1 MNNKAV
7 IETANKLIRQA
18 RVAEWLLTLFETFDD
33 LDATIDRLNL
43 EDEDYSIVFQR
54 TGLRYEDGSVEITV
68 TLQHQLKI
76 VDRTTIYCG
85 DYYTPKLDLMVFN
98 GIGRFDRYIATVQ
111 QEMMEA

>member
-1 MNNKAV
+1 MNSKAV

-18 RVAEWLLTLFETFDD
+18 RVAEWLLTLFETYDS
-33 LDATIDRLNL
+33 LDTAIDKRNL

-54 TGLRYEDGSVEITV
+54 TGLRYEDNTVEFTV
-68 TLQHQLKI
+68 SLQYNLKA
-76 VDRTTIYCG
+76 VYETTTYCG
-85 DYYTPKLDLMVFN
+85 DYYTTKLDLMVFN